1 MRNTT
6 LVVVLVILSLAAAC
20 SDTTKPKTKDP
31 LESLAYEYIG
41 FVKAKNFDGAYNML
55 SNETRRYYP
64 KEEFI
69 EYATSFI
76 LPKVD
81 AVYVT
86 RLEKR
91 KLDATV
97 FTEFKPRSSWA
108 TYNTMEQAKIKL
120 FVVYKEGKWLI
131 HMTDIVEK
139 AREKEEREKERLAR
153 VAEWKPHLEFHEFRV
168 ENQITDEGPMLVFHG
183 EIENKS
189 EKLCEMVMVM
199 IDFYDG
205 KGAKANLVGEAA
217 DCEARDEKTRDVTLQ
232 ANKETPVPVLID
244 PDFDGPEIEI
254 RVSDPESRVVWAK
267 HKLKNAMLE

>member
-168 ENQITDEGPMLVFHG
+168 ENQITDDGPMLVFHG

-205 KGAKANLVGEAA
+205 KGAKVFNIV
-217 DCEARDEKTRDVTLQ
+217 V
-232 ANKETPVPVLID
+232 VPVYISTYEKMEGLKPKGKLPVQSSISSEI
-244 PDFDGPEIEI
+244 PEAWSGRIEYSLWDAGVMPNK
-254 RVSDPESRVVWAK
+254 R
-267 HKLKNAMLE
+267 